1 MLKEWEDV
9 ILMLVNMIWKLKNM
23 YLYLK
28 VMFIRRN
35 KLFKMLL
42 FMIWI
47 WLMLDHKVVTI
58 S

>member
-47 WLMLDHKVVTI
+47 WLMLGHKVVMI

>member
-9 ILMLVNMIWKLKNM
+9 ILMLVSMIWKLKNM

-47 WLMLDHKVVTI
+47 WLMLDHKVVMI